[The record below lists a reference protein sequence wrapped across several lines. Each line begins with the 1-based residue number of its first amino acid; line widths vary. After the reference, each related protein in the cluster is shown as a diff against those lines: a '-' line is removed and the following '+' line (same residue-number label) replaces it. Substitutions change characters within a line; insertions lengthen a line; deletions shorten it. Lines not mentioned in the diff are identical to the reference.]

1 MVVIERLTDPICEV
15 SMTLKFVNAH
25 HLDDE
30 ELVIDFSD
38 GTTATYTADELAALR
53 PVRERWDVAEE
64 E

>member
-1 MVVIERLTDPICEV
+1 
-15 SMTLKFVNAH
+15 MTLKFVNAH